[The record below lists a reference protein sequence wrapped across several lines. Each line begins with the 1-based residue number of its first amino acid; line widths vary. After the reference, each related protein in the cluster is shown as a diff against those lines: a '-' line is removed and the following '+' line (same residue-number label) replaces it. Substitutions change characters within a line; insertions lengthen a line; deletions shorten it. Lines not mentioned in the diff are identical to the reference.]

1 MCKIL
6 SIINNKGGVG
16 KTTSTSVFAEL
27 LAYLNKK
34 VLVVDLDAQGN
45 LSMFF
50 HEHDEDDQE
59 ILSGFK
65 PAEEQN
71 VYELF
76 KYKYKSKEDI
86 QKLIRKTNVNNID
99 IIPSSKRHRKTPL
112 ELSTDIGNTN
122 IILKRALKSVS
133 ENYDFIIIDNAPA
146 DNILTVNSMFA
157 SDYILIPVRVE
168 AFSYKGLKE
177 TLSSILYIK
186 EEHDLDKI
194 EFLGAFITQANS
206 QTNVYKEIKLQ
217 YELEL
222 GNKFFKTPIRIDTK
236 INEIEVNLK
245 PLLSYSLESN
255 ALMDYAKLLLEMN
268 ILDEN
273 SKLMLC
279 KSIENTNI

>member
-1 MCKIL
+1 MCII

-16 KTTSTSVFAEL
+16 KTTSTSVIAEL
-27 LAYLNKK
+27 LAYLGKTL
-34 VLVVDLDAQGN
+34 LVVDLDAQSN

-59 ILSGFK
+59 VLSGFK
-65 PAEEQN
+65 QPQKQN
-71 VYELF
+71 IYELF
-76 KYKYKSKEDI
+76 KYKYRNKEEV
-86 QKLIRKTNVNNID
+86 QKLIRRTNIEGID
-99 IIPSSKRHRKTPL
+99 IIPSSKRHRKTPS
-112 ELSTDIGNTN
+112 ELANDIGNIN
-122 IILKRALKSVS
+122 VILKRALKSIN
-133 ENYDFIIIDNAPA
+133 ENYDFILIDNAPA

-168 AFSYKGLKE
+168 SYSYKGLRE

-194 EFLGAFITQANS
+194 EFLGAFITQVNS
-206 QTNVYKEIKLQ
+206 QTNVYKEIKAQ

-222 GNKFFKTPIRIDTK
+222 GNKFFKNPVRIDTK

-255 ALMDYAKLLLEMN
+255 ALIDYAKLVLEMD
-268 ILDEN
+268 ILDKN
-273 SKLMLC
+273 SKEILY
-279 KSIENTNI
+279 KSISGNI